1 MICKFVMYITLFL
14 VIIVSVSRVPNKKIV
29 VVVVITQ

>member
-14 VIIVSVSRVPNKKIV
+14 VNKKIV
-29 VVVVITQ
+29 VVENNVIKSR